1 MLHFIRQESRYT
13 KNLQLVSIPSRVY
26 TFVLIG
32 LLWEVF
38 ILIFWKVR
46 VSIVLSYEEFMCPIL
61 YLAALKP
68 HVLTEA
74 TIISLSSS

>member
-1 MLHFIRQESRYT
+1 MVSVEVAAFMLHFISSRYT

-38 ILIFWKVR
+38 ILIFW
-46 VSIVLSYEEFMCPIL
+46 IVGASRL
-61 YLAALKP
+61 
-68 HVLTEA
+68 V
-74 TIISLSSS
+74 

>member
-1 MLHFIRQESRYT
+1 MVSMEVAAFMLHFISSRYT

-38 ILIFWKVR
+38 ILIFW
-46 VSIVLSYEEFMCPIL
+46 IVGASRL
-61 YLAALKP
+61 
-68 HVLTEA
+68 V
-74 TIISLSSS
+74 